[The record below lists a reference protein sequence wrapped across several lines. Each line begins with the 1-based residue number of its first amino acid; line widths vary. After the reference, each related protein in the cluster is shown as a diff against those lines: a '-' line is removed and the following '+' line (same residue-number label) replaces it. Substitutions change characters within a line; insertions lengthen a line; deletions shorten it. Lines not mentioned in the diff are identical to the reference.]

1 MRRILA
7 LLLSLVVFLGG
18 VNCMAENV
26 NFSGE
31 GVDIVPSP
39 LGIYDA
45 SGKMLFSLGSLHGEV
60 EDAIG
65 FESPGYRLVLDAD
78 EIVLPV
84 PVEPVPGATV
94 AYADEVKALVSAAP
108 ATPAEVDAV
117 LSPYGLGV
125 SDLQDITGGII
136 TANDAERGRITADRW
151 KSLADIQSLQSE
163 TYALQLEAYEMEREM
178 PYEQWLEEVKSST
191 TITRGMLSLMVE
203 DVGRTG
209 NSCCSVLYSAV
220 PEIDA
225 LRSSL
230 DLPEY
235 FDMGLLVCL
244 TSVLEGCSFD
254 SLDDRDAFI
263 KQTFEDLTGKY
274 TEFNNLSRKACDVLI
289 SSFGYFT
296 DKGEYVGMPV
306 DADKLQSFTAEGK
319 YCRYYSGTI
328 EDPFEISAE
337 YIQSLGEDARNYI
350 SPLYRVEVYFSSAG
364 YIDRIRLQ
372 TLWE

>member
-1 MRRILA
+1 MRRIVA
-7 LLLSLVVFLGG
+7 LMLSLVVFLGG
-18 VNCMAENV
+18 ANCIAENDD
-26 NFSGE
+26 FSE
-31 GVDIVPSP
+31 GVNIEPSP

-45 SGKMLFSLGSLHGEV
+45 SGKMLFSLGSLCGEV

-65 FESPGYRLVLDAD
+65 SEAPAYRLVFDAD

-94 AYADEVKALVSAAP
+94 AYAEEVQALVSAAP
-108 ATPAEVDAV
+108 ATSAEVDTV

-125 SDLQDITGGII
+125 SDLNDITGGLI

-151 KSLADIQSLQSE
+151 ESLANIQSLQSE
-163 TYALQLEAYEMEREM
+163 TYALQLEAYEMEKET
-178 PYEQWLEEVKSST
+178 PYGQWLEEVKSST
-191 TITRGMLSLMVE
+191 TITRGMLYLMVE
-203 DVGRTG
+203 DVGRAG

-235 FDMGLLVCL
+235 FDLGLLICL
-244 TSVLEGCSFD
+244 TSALEGCSFD
-254 SLDDRDAFI
+254 SLDERDAFI
-263 KQTFEDLTGKY
+263 KQTFEDLTEKY
-274 TEFNNLSRKACDVLI
+274 TEFHNLSGKACDVLI

-306 DADKLQSFTAEGK
+306 DADKLQPFAAEGK

-328 EDPFEISAE
+328 EDPVEISAE
-337 YIQSLGEDARNYI
+337 YIQSLGKDARNYI
-350 SPLYRVEVYFSSAG
+350 SPLYRVDVYFSSAG
-364 YIDRIRLQ
+364 YIGRIRLQ